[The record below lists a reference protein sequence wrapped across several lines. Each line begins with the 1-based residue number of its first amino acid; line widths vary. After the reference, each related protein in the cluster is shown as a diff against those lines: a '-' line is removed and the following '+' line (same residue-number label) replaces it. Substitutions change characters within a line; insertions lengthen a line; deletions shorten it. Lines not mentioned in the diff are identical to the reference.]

1 MFIVI
6 DRHKLGI
13 LAAFSVY
20 ILVFIFLEII
30 TYQTYFPIQQFNDQP
45 TISITT
51 DELLMTKENLQIKQD
66 FNYNDSKNISKD
78 QNDLREQSINNWQE
92 NKSDEINQSI
102 KDYEKSLHQDNVS
115 ENDNIVKE
123 NEDDNN
129 DLKPQVSNTNNNL
142 KPAYGGNVMVSWSLT
157 ERTAYLNNNW
167 YVRNPGYTCDQDSY
181 GKITIQIKVDQNGSV
196 IYASVLEKGDASQ
209 CMINQAIKYA
219 KLSRFNYSI
228 TATPNQI
235 GTITYTFISQ

>member
-1 MFIVI
+1 MFILI
-6 DRHKLGI
+6 DRYKLGI
-13 LAAFSVY
+13 LAAFSAY
-20 ILVFIFLEII
+20 IVVFIFLEII
-30 TYQTYFPIQQFNDQP
+30 TYQRYFPIQPFNDQT

-51 DELLMTKENLQIKQD
+51 DELLITKENLQVEQ
-66 FNYNDSKNISKD
+66 DSKNISKD

-115 ENDNIVKE
+115 KNDNIVKE

-129 DLKPQVSNTNNNL
+129 DLKPQVSNTNNNV
-142 KPAYGGNVMVSWSLT
+142 KTAYGGNVMVSWSLT

-228 TATPNQI
+228 TTTPNQI

>member
-13 LAAFSVY
+13 LVAFSVY

-30 TYQTYFPIQQFNDQP
+30 TYQTYFPIQPFNDQP

-51 DELLMTKENLQIKQD
+51 DELLITKENLQVEQ
-66 FNYNDSKNISKD
+66 DSKNISKD
-78 QNDLREQSINNWQE
+78 QNDLRKQSINDWQE
-92 NKSDEINQSI
+92 NKTDDINQSI
-102 KDYEKSLHQDNVS
+102 INYEKSLHQDNVGK
-115 ENDNIVKE
+115 NDNIVKE
-123 NEDDNN
+123 NEDGNNN
-129 DLKPQVSNTNNNL
+129 DLKPQVLNTNNNV
-142 KPAYGGNVMVSWSLT
+142 KTAYGGNVMVSWSLT

-228 TATPNQI
+228 NATSNQI
-235 GTITYTFISQ
+235 GTITYTFITQ

>member
-1 MFIVI
+1 MFILI

-13 LAAFSVY
+13 LAAFSAY
-20 ILVFIFLEII
+20 IVVFIFLEII
-30 TYQTYFPIQQFNDQP
+30 TYQTYFPIQPFNDQP

-51 DELLMTKENLQIKQD
+51 DELLITKENLQVEQD
-66 FNYNDSKNISKD
+66 LKNISKD
-78 QNDLREQSINNWQE
+78 QNDLREQSTNDWQE
-92 NKSDEINQSI
+92 NKSDEIIQSI

-115 ENDNIVKE
+115 KNDNIVKE

-129 DLKPQVSNTNNNL
+129 DLKPQVSNTNNNI
-142 KPAYGGNVMVSWSLT
+142 KTAYGGNVMVSWSLT

-167 YVRNPGYTCDQDSY
+167 YVRNPVYTCDQDSY

>member
-1 MFIVI
+1 MFILI

-30 TYQTYFPIQQFNDQP
+30 TYQTYFPIQPFNDQT

-51 DELLMTKENLQIKQD
+51 DELLITKENLQVEQ
-66 FNYNDSKNISKD
+66 DSKNISKD

-115 ENDNIVKE
+115 KNDNIVKE

-129 DLKPQVSNTNNNL
+129 DLKPQVSNTNNNI
-142 KPAYGGNVMVSWSLT
+142 KTAYGGNVMVSWSLT

-219 KLSRFNYSI
+219 KLSRFNYST

>member
-1 MFIVI
+1 MFILI
-6 DRHKLGI
+6 DRYKLGI

-20 ILVFIFLEII
+20 IVVFIFLEII
-30 TYQTYFPIQQFNDQP
+30 TYQTYFPIQPFNDQP

-51 DELLMTKENLQIKQD
+51 DELLITKENLQVEQD
-66 FNYNDSKNISKD
+66 LKNISKD
-78 QNDLREQSINNWQE
+78 QNDLREQSTNDWQE

-102 KDYEKSLHQDNVS
+102 IDYEKSLHQDNVS
-115 ENDNIVKE
+115 KNDNIVKE

-129 DLKPQVSNTNNNL
+129 DLNPQVLNNNNNV
-142 KPAYGGNVMVSWSLT
+142 KTVYGGNVMVSWSLT

>member
-1 MFIVI
+1 MFILI

-13 LAAFSVY
+13 LAAFSAY
-20 ILVFIFLEII
+20 IVVFIFLEII
-30 TYQTYFPIQQFNDQP
+30 TYQTYFPIQPFNDQT

-51 DELLMTKENLQIKQD
+51 DELLITKENLQVEQ
-66 FNYNDSKNISKD
+66 DSKNISKD

-92 NKSDEINQSI
+92 NKSDDEISQSI

-115 ENDNIVKE
+115 KNDNIVKE
-123 NEDDNN
+123 NGDDNN
-129 DLKPQVSNTNNNL
+129 DLNPQVLNNNNNV
-142 KPAYGGNVMVSWSLT
+142 KTVYGGNVMVSWSLT

-235 GTITYTFISQ
+235 GTITYTFISK

>member
-30 TYQTYFPIQQFNDQP
+30 TYQTYFPIQPFNDQP

-51 DELLMTKENLQIKQD
+51 DELLITKENLQVEQD
-66 FNYNDSKNISKD
+66 LKNISKD
-78 QNDLREQSINNWQE
+78 QNDLREQSINDWQE

-115 ENDNIVKE
+115 KNDNIVKE

-129 DLKPQVSNTNNNL
+129 DLNPQVSNTNNNI
-142 KPAYGGNVMVSWSLT
+142 KTAYGGNVMVSWSLT

-219 KLSRFNYSI
+219 KLSRFNYSP
-228 TATPNQI
+228 TPNQI

>member
-1 MFIVI
+1 MFILI
-6 DRHKLGI
+6 DRYKLGI

-20 ILVFIFLEII
+20 IVVFIFLEII
-30 TYQTYFPIQQFNDQP
+30 TYQTYFPIQPFNDQP

-51 DELLMTKENLQIKQD
+51 DELLITKENLQVEQD
-66 FNYNDSKNISKD
+66 LKNISKD
-78 QNDLREQSINNWQE
+78 QNDLREQSTNDWQE

-115 ENDNIVKE
+115 KNDNIVKE

-129 DLKPQVSNTNNNL
+129 DLKPQVLNNNNNV
-142 KPAYGGNVMVSWSLT
+142 KTVYGGNVMVSWSLT

-167 YVRNPGYTCDQDSY
+167 YIRNPGYTCDQDSY

-235 GTITYTFISQ
+235 GTITYTFISK

>member
-13 LAAFSVY
+13 LAAFSAY
-20 ILVFIFLEII
+20 IVVFIFLEII
-30 TYQTYFPIQQFNDQP
+30 TYQTYFPIQPFNDQP

-51 DELLMTKENLQIKQD
+51 DELLITKENLQVEQD
-66 FNYNDSKNISKD
+66 LKNISKD
-78 QNDLREQSINNWQE
+78 QNDLREQSTNDWQE
-92 NKSDEINQSI
+92 NKADEINQSI
-102 KDYEKSLHQDNVS
+102 IDYEKSLHQDNVS
-115 ENDNIVKE
+115 KNDNIVKE

-129 DLKPQVSNTNNNL
+129 DLKPQVLNNNNNV
-142 KPAYGGNVMVSWSLT
+142 KTVYGGNVMVSWSLT

-235 GTITYTFISQ
+235 GTITYTFISK

>member
-1 MFIVI
+1 MFILI

-30 TYQTYFPIQQFNDQP
+30 TYQTYFPIQPFNDQT

-51 DELLMTKENLQIKQD
+51 EELLITKENLQVEQ
-66 FNYNDSKNISKD
+66 DSKNISKD

-102 KDYEKSLHQDNVS
+102 KYYEKSLHQDNVS
-115 ENDNIVKE
+115 KNDNIVKE
-123 NEDDNN
+123 NKDDNN
-129 DLKPQVSNTNNNL
+129 DLNPQVSNTNNNV
-142 KPAYGGNVMVSWSLT
+142 KTAYGGNVMVSWSLT

>member
-1 MFIVI
+1 MFILI

-13 LAAFSVY
+13 LAAFSAY
-20 ILVFIFLEII
+20 IVVFIFLEII
-30 TYQTYFPIQQFNDQP
+30 TYQTYFPIQPFNDQP
-45 TISITT
+45 TILITT
-51 DELLMTKENLQIKQD
+51 DELLITKENLQVEQD
-66 FNYNDSKNISKD
+66 LKNISKD
-78 QNDLREQSINNWQE
+78 QNDLSEQSINNWQE
-92 NKSDEINQSI
+92 NKSDKIIQSI

-115 ENDNIVKE
+115 KNDNIVKE
-123 NEDDNN
+123 NKDGNN
-129 DLKPQVSNTNNNL
+129 DLNPQVLNNNNNV
-142 KPAYGGNVMVSWSLT
+142 KTVYGGNVMVSWSLT

>member
-1 MFIVI
+1 MFILI

-20 ILVFIFLEII
+20 IVVFIFLEII
-30 TYQTYFPIQQFNDQP
+30 TYQTYFPIQPFNDQP

-51 DELLMTKENLQIKQD
+51 DELLITKENLQVEQD
-66 FNYNDSKNISKD
+66 LKNISKD

-92 NKSDEINQSI
+92 NKPDKIIQSI

-115 ENDNIVKE
+115 KNDNIVKE

-129 DLKPQVSNTNNNL
+129 DLKPQVLNNNNNV
-142 KPAYGGNVMVSWSLT
+142 KTAYGGNVMVSWSLT

>member
-1 MFIVI
+1 MFILI

-30 TYQTYFPIQQFNDQP
+30 TYQTYFPIQPFNDQP

-51 DELLMTKENLQIKQD
+51 DELLITKENLQVEQD
-66 FNYNDSKNISKD
+66 LKNISKD
-78 QNDLREQSINNWQE
+78 QNDLRKQSTNDWQE
-92 NKSDEINQSI
+92 NKADEINQSI
-102 KDYEKSLHQDNVS
+102 IDYEKSLHQDNVS
-115 ENDNIVKE
+115 KNDNIVKE

-129 DLKPQVSNTNNNL
+129 HLNPQVLNNNNNV
-142 KPAYGGNVMVSWSLT
+142 KTVYGGNVMVSWSLT

>member
-30 TYQTYFPIQQFNDQP
+30 TYQTYFPIQPFNDQT

-51 DELLMTKENLQIKQD
+51 EELLITKENLQVEQ
-66 FNYNDSKNISKD
+66 DSKNISKD
-78 QNDLREQSINNWQE
+78 QNDLREQSINDWQE

-115 ENDNIVKE
+115 KNDNIVKE

-129 DLKPQVSNTNNNL
+129 DLNPQVSNTNNNV
-142 KPAYGGNVMVSWSLT
+142 KTAYGGNVMVSWSLT

-219 KLSRFNYSI
+219 KLSRFNYSP
-228 TATPNQI
+228 TPNQI

>member
-1 MFIVI
+1 MFILI
-6 DRHKLGI
+6 DRYKLGI

-20 ILVFIFLEII
+20 IVVFIFLEII
-30 TYQTYFPIQQFNDQP
+30 TYQTYFPIQPFNDQP

-51 DELLMTKENLQIKQD
+51 DELLITKENLQVEQD
-66 FNYNDSKNISKD
+66 LKNISKD
-78 QNDLREQSINNWQE
+78 QNDLSEQSINNWQE
-92 NKSDEINQSI
+92 NKSDKIIQSI

-115 ENDNIVKE
+115 KNDNIVKE
-123 NEDDNN
+123 NEDGNN
-129 DLKPQVSNTNNNL
+129 DLNPQVLNNNNNV
-142 KPAYGGNVMVSWSLT
+142 KTVYGGNVMVSWFLT

>member
-1 MFIVI
+1 MFILI

-13 LAAFSVY
+13 LAAFSAY
-20 ILVFIFLEII
+20 IVVFIFLEII
-30 TYQTYFPIQQFNDQP
+30 TYQTYFPIQPFNDQT

-51 DELLMTKENLQIKQD
+51 EELLITKENLQVEQ
-66 FNYNDSKNISKD
+66 DSKNISKD
-78 QNDLREQSINNWQE
+78 QNDLREQSINDWQE

-115 ENDNIVKE
+115 KNDNIVKE

-129 DLKPQVSNTNNNL
+129 DLNPQVLNNNNNV
-142 KPAYGGNVMVSWSLT
+142 KTAYGGNVMVSWSLT

-219 KLSRFNYSI
+219 KLSRFNYST

>member
-1 MFIVI
+1 MFILI

-30 TYQTYFPIQQFNDQP
+30 TYQTYFPIQPFNDQP

-51 DELLMTKENLQIKQD
+51 TDELLITKENLQVEQD
-66 FNYNDSKNISKD
+66 LKNISKD
-78 QNDLREQSINNWQE
+78 QNDLRKQSTNDWQE
-92 NKSDEINQSI
+92 NKADEINQSI
-102 KDYEKSLHQDNVS
+102 IDYEKSLHQDNVS
-115 ENDNIVKE
+115 KNDNIVKE
-123 NEDDNN
+123 NKDGNN
-129 DLKPQVSNTNNNL
+129 DLNPQVLNNNNNV
-142 KPAYGGNVMVSWSLT
+142 KTVYGGNVMVSWSLT

-219 KLSRFNYSI
+219 KLSRFNYS
-228 TATPNQI
+228 TTTTPNQI

>member
-1 MFIVI
+1 MFILI

-13 LAAFSVY
+13 LVAFSAY
-20 ILVFIFLEII
+20 IVVFIFLEII
-30 TYQTYFPIQQFNDQP
+30 TYQTYFSIQPFNDQP

-51 DELLMTKENLQIKQD
+51 TEELLITKENLQVEQD
-66 FNYNDSKNISKD
+66 LKNISKD

-92 NKSDEINQSI
+92 NKSDDEISQSI

-115 ENDNIVKE
+115 KNDNIVKE

-129 DLKPQVSNTNNNL
+129 DLKPQVLNTNNNI
-142 KPAYGGNVMVSWSLT
+142 KTAYGGNVMVSWSLT

-228 TATPNQI
+228 TAKPNQI

>member
-30 TYQTYFPIQQFNDQP
+30 TYQTYFPIQPFNDQT

-51 DELLMTKENLQIKQD
+51 EELLITKENLQVEQ
-66 FNYNDSKNISKD
+66 DSKNISKD
-78 QNDLREQSINNWQE
+78 QNDLREQSINDWQE

-115 ENDNIVKE
+115 KNDNIVKE

-129 DLKPQVSNTNNNL
+129 DLNPQVSNTNNNV
-142 KPAYGGNVMVSWSLT
+142 KTAYGGNVMVSWSLT

-219 KLSRFNYSI
+219 KLSRFNYS
-228 TATPNQI
+228 TTTTPNQI

>member
-1 MFIVI
+1 MFILI

-30 TYQTYFPIQQFNDQP
+30 TYQTYFPIQPFNDQT

-51 DELLMTKENLQIKQD
+51 EELLITKENLQVEQ
-66 FNYNDSKNISKD
+66 DSKNISKD

-115 ENDNIVKE
+115 KNNNIVKE

-129 DLKPQVSNTNNNL
+129 NLNPQVSNTNNNV
-142 KPAYGGNVMVSWSLT
+142 KTAYSGNVMVSWSLT

-219 KLSRFNYSI
+219 KLSRFNYSP
-228 TATPNQI
+228 TPNQI

>member
-30 TYQTYFPIQQFNDQP
+30 TYQTYFPIQPFNDQT

-51 DELLMTKENLQIKQD
+51 EELLITKENLQVEQ
-66 FNYNDSKNISKD
+66 DSKNISKD
-78 QNDLREQSINNWQE
+78 QNDLREQSINDWQE
-92 NKSDEINQSI
+92 NKADEINQSI

-115 ENDNIVKE
+115 KNDNIVKE
-123 NEDDNN
+123 NKDGNN
-129 DLKPQVSNTNNNL
+129 DLNPQVSNTNNNV
-142 KPAYGGNVMVSWSLT
+142 KTAYGGNVMVSWSLT

>member
-20 ILVFIFLEII
+20 ILAFIFLEII
-30 TYQTYFPIQQFNDQP
+30 TYQTYFPIQPFNDQP

-51 DELLMTKENLQIKQD
+51 EELLITKENLQVEQ
-66 FNYNDSKNISKD
+66 DSKNISKD
-78 QNDLREQSINNWQE
+78 QNDLREQSINDWQE
-92 NKSDEINQSI
+92 NKADEINQSI
-102 KDYEKSLHQDNVS
+102 IDYEKSLHQDNVS
-115 ENDNIVKE
+115 KNDNIVKE
-123 NEDDNN
+123 NEDGNNNN
-129 DLKPQVSNTNNNL
+129 DLKPQVLNTNNNV
-142 KPAYGGNVMVSWSLT
+142 KTEYGGNVMVSWSLT

-219 KLSRFNYSI
+219 KLSRFNYST

>member
-1 MFIVI
+1 MFILI
-6 DRHKLGI
+6 DRYKLGI

-30 TYQTYFPIQQFNDQP
+30 TYQTYFPIQPFNDQP

-51 DELLMTKENLQIKQD
+51 DELLITKENLQVEQ
-66 FNYNDSKNISKD
+66 DSKNISKD
-78 QNDLREQSINNWQE
+78 QNDLREQSTNDWQE
-92 NKSDEINQSI
+92 NKADEINQSI
-102 KDYEKSLHQDNVS
+102 IDYEKSLHQDNVS
-115 ENDNIVKE
+115 KNDNIVKE
-123 NEDDNN
+123 NKVDNN
-129 DLKPQVSNTNNNL
+129 DLNPQVLNNNNNV
-142 KPAYGGNVMVSWSLT
+142 KTVYGGNVMVSWSLT

>member
-1 MFIVI
+1 MFILI
-6 DRHKLGI
+6 DRYKLGI

-20 ILVFIFLEII
+20 IVVFIFLEII
-30 TYQTYFPIQQFNDQP
+30 TYQTYFPIQPFNNQT

-51 DELLMTKENLQIKQD
+51 DELLITKENLQVEQD
-66 FNYNDSKNISKD
+66 LKNISKD
-78 QNDLREQSINNWQE
+78 QNDLREQSTNDWQE

-115 ENDNIVKE
+115 KNDNIVKE

-129 DLKPQVSNTNNNL
+129 DLKPQVLNNNNNV
-142 KPAYGGNVMVSWSLT
+142 KTVYGGNVMVSWSLT

-235 GTITYTFISQ
+235 GTITYTFISK

>member
-30 TYQTYFPIQQFNDQP
+30 TYQTYFPIQPFNDQP
-45 TISITT
+45 TISITAE
-51 DELLMTKENLQIKQD
+51 ELLITKENLQVEQ
-66 FNYNDSKNISKD
+66 DSKNISKD
-78 QNDLREQSINNWQE
+78 QNDLREQSINDWQE
-92 NKSDEINQSI
+92 NKSDDINQSI
-102 KDYEKSLHQDNVS
+102 IDYEKSLHQDNVGK
-115 ENDNIVKE
+115 NDNIVKE
-123 NEDDNN
+123 SEDDNN
-129 DLKPQVSNTNNNL
+129 DLNPQVLNTNNNV
-142 KPAYGGNVMVSWSLT
+142 KTAYGGNVMVSWSLT
-157 ERTAYLNNNW
+157 ERTAYSNNNW

-181 GKITIQIKVDQNGSV
+181 GKITIQIKVDQNGTV

-219 KLSRFNYSI
+219 KLSRFNYST

>member
-30 TYQTYFPIQQFNDQP
+30 TYQTYFPIQPFNDQT

-51 DELLMTKENLQIKQD
+51 DKLLITKENLQVEQ
-66 FNYNDSKNISKD
+66 DSKNISKD
-78 QNDLREQSINNWQE
+78 QNDLREQSINDWQE

-115 ENDNIVKE
+115 KNDNIVKE

-129 DLKPQVSNTNNNL
+129 DLNPQVSNTNNNI
-142 KPAYGGNVMVSWSLT
+142 KTAYGGNVMVSWSLT

-219 KLSRFNYSI
+219 KLSRFNYSP
-228 TATPNQI
+228 TPNQI

>member
-20 ILVFIFLEII
+20 ILAFIFLEII
-30 TYQTYFPIQQFNDQP
+30 TYQTYFPIQPFNDQP

-51 DELLMTKENLQIKQD
+51 DELLITKENLQVEQ
-66 FNYNDSKNISKD
+66 DSKNISKD
-78 QNDLREQSINNWQE
+78 QNDLREQSINDWQE

-102 KDYEKSLHQDNVS
+102 IDYEKSLHQDNVGK
-115 ENDNIVKE
+115 NDKIVKE
-123 NEDDNN
+123 NEDGNNN
-129 DLKPQVSNTNNNL
+129 DLKPQGLNTNNNV
-142 KPAYGGNVMVSWSLT
+142 KTAYGGNVMVSWSLT

>member
-1 MFIVI
+1 MFILI
-6 DRHKLGI
+6 DRYKLGI

-20 ILVFIFLEII
+20 IVAFIFLEII
-30 TYQTYFPIQQFNDQP
+30 TYQTYFPIQPFNDQP

-51 DELLMTKENLQIKQD
+51 DELLITKENLQVEQD
-66 FNYNDSKNISKD
+66 LKNISKD

-92 NKSDEINQSI
+92 NKSDKIVQYI

-115 ENDNIVKE
+115 KNDNIVKE
-123 NEDDNN
+123 NEDGNN
-129 DLKPQVSNTNNNL
+129 DLNPQVLNNNNNV
-142 KPAYGGNVMVSWSLT
+142 KTAYGGNVMVSWSLT

>member
-1 MFIVI
+1 MFIAI

-30 TYQTYFPIQQFNDQP
+30 TYQTYFPIQPFNDQP

-51 DELLMTKENLQIKQD
+51 DELLITKENLQVEQ
-66 FNYNDSKNISKD
+66 DSKNISKD
-78 QNDLREQSINNWQE
+78 QNDLREQSINDWQE

-102 KDYEKSLHQDNVS
+102 IDYEKSLHQDNVS
-115 ENDNIVKE
+115 KNNNIVKE
-123 NEDDNN
+123 NEDGNNN
-129 DLKPQVSNTNNNL
+129 DLNPQALNTNNNV

-157 ERTAYLNNNW
+157 ERTAHLNNNW

>member
-13 LAAFSVY
+13 LAAFSAY
-20 ILVFIFLEII
+20 IVVFIFLEII
-30 TYQTYFPIQQFNDQP
+30 TYQTYFPIQPFNDHP

-51 DELLMTKENLQIKQD
+51 DELLITKENLQVEQD
-66 FNYNDSKNISKD
+66 LKNISKD
-78 QNDLREQSINNWQE
+78 QNDLRKQSTNDWQE
-92 NKSDEINQSI
+92 NKADEINQSI
-102 KDYEKSLHQDNVS
+102 IDYEKSLHQDNVS
-115 ENDNIVKE
+115 KNDNIVKE

-129 DLKPQVSNTNNNL
+129 DLKPQVLNNNNNV
-142 KPAYGGNVMVSWSLT
+142 KTVYGGNVMVSWSLT

-196 IYASVLEKGDASQ
+196 IYASVLEKGDATQ

>member
-30 TYQTYFPIQQFNDQP
+30 TYQTYFPIQPFNEQP
-45 TISITT
+45 TILITT
-51 DELLMTKENLQIKQD
+51 DELLITKENLQLNQD

-92 NKSDEINQSI
+92 NKSDKIIQSI

-115 ENDNIVKE
+115 KNDNIVKE
-123 NEDDNN
+123 NKDGDN
-129 DLKPQVSNTNNNL
+129 DLNHQVLNNNNNV
-142 KPAYGGNVMVSWSLT
+142 KTVYSGNVMVSWSLT

-167 YVRNPGYTCDQDSY
+167 YIRNPGYTCDQDSY

-196 IYASVLEKGDASQ
+196 IYASVLEKRDASQ

>member
-20 ILVFIFLEII
+20 ILAFIFLEII
-30 TYQTYFPIQQFNDQP
+30 TYQTYFPIQPFNDQP

-51 DELLMTKENLQIKQD
+51 EELLITKENLQVEQ
-66 FNYNDSKNISKD
+66 DSKNISKD
-78 QNDLREQSINNWQE
+78 QNDLREQSINDWQE
-92 NKSDEINQSI
+92 NKADEINQSI
-102 KDYEKSLHQDNVS
+102 IDYEKSLHQDNVS
-115 ENDNIVKE
+115 KNDNIVKE
-123 NEDDNN
+123 NEDGNNNN
-129 DLKPQVSNTNNNL
+129 DLKPQVLNTNNNV
-142 KPAYGGNVMVSWSLT
+142 KTEYGGNVMVSWSLT

>member
-1 MFIVI
+1 MFILI
-6 DRHKLGI
+6 DRYKLGI
-13 LAAFSVY
+13 LAAFSAY
-20 ILVFIFLEII
+20 IVVFIFLEII
-30 TYQTYFPIQQFNDQP
+30 TYQTYFPIQPFNDQP

-51 DELLMTKENLQIKQD
+51 DELLITKENLQVEQ
-66 FNYNDSKNISKD
+66 DSKNISKD

-115 ENDNIVKE
+115 KNDNIVKE

-129 DLKPQVSNTNNNL
+129 DLKPQVSNTNNNV
-142 KPAYGGNVMVSWSLT
+142 KTAYGGNVMVSWSLT

>member
-20 ILVFIFLEII
+20 ILAFIFLEII
-30 TYQTYFPIQQFNDQP
+30 TYQTYFPIQPFNDQP

-51 DELLMTKENLQIKQD
+51 DELLITKENLQVEQ
-66 FNYNDSKNISKD
+66 DSKNISKD
-78 QNDLREQSINNWQE
+78 QNDSREQSINDWQE
-92 NKSDEINQSI
+92 NNADDINQSI
-102 KDYEKSLHQDNVS
+102 IDYEKSLHQDNVS
-115 ENDNIVKE
+115 KNDNIVKE
-123 NEDDNN
+123 NEDNNN
-129 DLKPQVSNTNNNL
+129 DLKPQVLNTNNNV
-142 KPAYGGNVMVSWSLT
+142 KTAYGGNVMVSWSLT

-196 IYASVLEKGDASQ
+196 IYASVLEKGDASK

>member
-1 MFIVI
+1 MFIAI

-13 LAAFSVY
+13 LAAFSAY
-20 ILVFIFLEII
+20 IVLFIFLEII
-30 TYQTYFPIQQFNDQP
+30 TYQTYFPIQPFNDQP
-45 TISITT
+45 TISITAE
-51 DELLMTKENLQIKQD
+51 ELLITKENLQVEQD
-66 FNYNDSKNISKD
+66 LKNISKD
-78 QNDLREQSINNWQE
+78 QNDLREQSINDWQE
-92 NKSDEINQSI
+92 NKDDDINQSI
-102 KDYEKSLHQDNVS
+102 IDYEKSLHQDNVS
-115 ENDNIVKE
+115 KNDNIVKKS
-123 NEDDNN
+123 EDDNN
-129 DLKPQVSNTNNNL
+129 DLNPQVLNTNNNVN
-142 KPAYGGNVMVSWSLT
+142 PAYGGNVMVSWSLT

-228 TATPNQI
+228 NATSNQI

>member
-30 TYQTYFPIQQFNDQP
+30 TYQTYFPIQPFNDQP

-51 DELLMTKENLQIKQD
+51 DELLITKENLQVEQ
-66 FNYNDSKNISKD
+66 DSKNISKD
-78 QNDLREQSINNWQE
+78 QNDLREQSISDWQE
-92 NKSDEINQSI
+92 NKDDEINQSI
-102 KDYEKSLHQDNVS
+102 IDYEKSLHQDNVGK
-115 ENDNIVKE
+115 NNNIVKE
-123 NEDDNN
+123 NDNNNN
-129 DLKPQVSNTNNNL
+129 DLKPQVLNTNNNV
-142 KPAYGGNVMVSWSLT
+142 KTAYGGNVMVSWSLT
-157 ERTAYLNNNW
+157 ERTAHLNNNW

>member
-30 TYQTYFPIQQFNDQP
+30 TYQTYFPIQPFNDQP

-51 DELLMTKENLQIKQD
+51 DELLITKENLQVEQD
-66 FNYNDSKNISKD
+66 LKNISKD
-78 QNDLREQSINNWQE
+78 QNDLREQSINDWQE
-92 NKSDEINQSI
+92 NKSDDINQSI
-102 KDYEKSLHQDNVS
+102 IDYEKSLHQDNVS
-115 ENDNIVKE
+115 KNDNIVKK

-129 DLKPQVSNTNNNL
+129 DLKPQVLNTNNNV
-142 KPAYGGNVMVSWSLT
+142 KTSYGGNVMVSWSLT

>member
-1 MFIVI
+1 MFILI

-20 ILVFIFLEII
+20 IVVFIFLEII
-30 TYQTYFPIQQFNDQP
+30 TYQTYFPIQPFNDQT

-51 DELLMTKENLQIKQD
+51 EELLITKENLQVEQ
-66 FNYNDSKNISKD
+66 DSKNISKD

-92 NKSDEINQSI
+92 NKSDEINQPI

-115 ENDNIVKE
+115 KNDNIVKE

-129 DLKPQVSNTNNNL
+129 NLNPQVSNTNNNV
-142 KPAYGGNVMVSWSLT
+142 KTAYGGNVMVSWSLT

-219 KLSRFNYSI
+219 KLSRFNYSP
-228 TATPNQI
+228 TPNQI

>member
-30 TYQTYFPIQQFNDQP
+30 TYQTYFPIQPFNDQP

-51 DELLMTKENLQIKQD
+51 DELLITKENLQVEQD
-66 FNYNDSKNISKD
+66 LKNISKD

-92 NKSDEINQSI
+92 NKSDKIIQSI

-115 ENDNIVKE
+115 KNDNIVKE

-129 DLKPQVSNTNNNL
+129 NLNPQVSNTNNNV